1 MNLQKSDVTTSEN
14 QEIGD
19 ITKLLN
25 NFSLET
31 TPSGAKKIESFS
43 NFVRPSTTIF
53 ITFLPGTDYNE
64 TVLTAKKLRLEGLN
78 PAPHFAARS
87 IISKKMLEDYV
98 ERVTGEAE
106 VRKILTVAGAGKEQ
120 LGPFPD
126 STSLLET
133 GIFDKYGITEIGVAG
148 HPEGSP
154 DISDK
159 EIEKALVKKNQ
170 YNELTDANLFIVSQF
185 CFESE
190 TILEW
195 ARKINSEGNKLPII
209 IGIPGIAKLSTL
221 LKYSISCGIGNSIN
235 FLKKQGSKVV
245 NLIKTQSPDRLIRD
259 LAKSKAYSNALGI
272 EGLHIYPL
280 GGLQKS
286 SNWAF
291 KTLDGNFKITKEG
304 FKVYQH

>member
-1 MNLQKSDVTTSEN
+1 MNLQNSDSPN
-14 QEIGD
+14 SASQEARCI
-19 ITKLLN
+19 IELLN

-31 TPSGAKKIESFS
+31 TPSGAKKIENFS
-43 NFVRPSTTIF
+43 NFVRPNTTVF
-53 ITFLPGTDYNE
+53 ITFLPGSDYKE
-64 TVLTAKKLRLEGLN
+64 TVLTAKKLRVEGLN

-87 IISKKMLEDYV
+87 IESEQKLEDYV
-98 ERVTGEAE
+98 KRVTGEAA
-106 VRKILTVAGAGKEQ
+106 VTKILTVAGAGKEQ

-154 DISDK
+154 DISDE
-159 EIEKALVKKNQ
+159 EIQKALLKKNK
-170 YNELTDANLFIVSQF
+170 YSDMTNAKLFIVTQF
-185 CFESE
+185 CFQSE
-190 TILEW
+190 VILEW

-221 LKYSISCGIGNSIN
+221 MKYSISCGIGNSID
-235 FLKKQGSKVV
+235 FLKKQGSKMV
-245 NLIKTQSPDRLIRD
+245 NLIKTQTPDRLIRE
-259 LAKSKAYSNALGI
+259 LARGKTDNGALRI

-286 SNWAF
+286 SEWAF
-291 KTLDGNFKITKEG
+291 KTLDGKFKMTKDG
-304 FKVYQH
+304 FEV

>member
-1 MNLQKSDVTTSEN
+1 MNLQNSDNPNLAKKEA
-14 QEIGD
+14 GC
-19 ITKLLN
+19 ITELLN

-31 TPSGAKKIESFS
+31 TPSGAKKIENFS
-43 NFVRPSTTIF
+43 NFVRPNTTVF

-64 TVLTAKKLRLEGLN
+64 TVLTAKKLRIEGLN

-87 IISKKMLEDYV
+87 IESKQMLEDYV
-98 ERVTGEAE
+98 KRVTGEAA
-106 VRKILTVAGAGKEQ
+106 VTKILTVAGAGKEQ

-154 DISDK
+154 DISDE
-159 EIEKALVKKNQ
+159 EIQKALHKKNK
-170 YNELTDANLFIVSQF
+170 YSDITNAKLFIVTQF

-190 TILEW
+190 VILEW

-221 LKYSISCGIGNSIN
+221 MKYSISCGIGNSID
-235 FLKKQGSKVV
+235 FLKKQGSKMV
-245 NLIKTQSPDRLIRD
+245 NLIKTQTPDRLIRE
-259 LAKSKAYSNALGI
+259 LARSKSDNGALRI

-286 SNWAF
+286 SEWAF
-291 KTLDGNFKITKEG
+291 RTLDGKFRMTKDG
-304 FKVYQH
+304 FEV